1 MITLENKYETTFL
14 INRGGFIWVV
24 MPFGLKNVPPTYQ
37 WVVNTTFKGYLGV
50 FMKLFLD
57 DISVFSDLNTHLTKL
72 QLCFDKCK
80 EFGISLNLEKLMF
93 FVHLGIILGYVV
105 FRENKL
111 LDLKKFFAI
120 IHIPTSKTPKDI

>member
-1 MITLENKYETTFL
+1 MIASEDRYN
-14 INRGGFIWVV
+14 IAFITNWGVFVWVV